1 MQDEFMAR
9 VVDGL
14 LVAGIFAGKALVA
27 LWCVQG

>member
-1 MQDEFMAR
+1 MQDEFMTR

-27 LWCVQG
+27 LWWF

>member
-1 MQDEFMAR
+1 MQDELMAR

-27 LWCVQG
+27 LWFIPG